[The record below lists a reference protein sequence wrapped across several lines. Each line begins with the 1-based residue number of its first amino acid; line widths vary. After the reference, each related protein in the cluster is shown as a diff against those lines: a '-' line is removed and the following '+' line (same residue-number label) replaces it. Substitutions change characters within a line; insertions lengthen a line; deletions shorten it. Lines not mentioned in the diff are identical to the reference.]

1 MIAQLSGTLLFKSPQ
16 YLIVDVQGV
25 GYRVLVS
32 LTSFAALP
40 EVGSAVTIHTHTH
53 LREDQLVLFGFTSL
67 EEKSLFQRLISIS
80 GVGPKIALTILSGIP
95 ARELIDAIS
104 QENSSRL
111 QSIPGVGKKTA
122 ERIIIELKD
131 KLIKEFPRSQL
142 QAAPGSSSRFYDD
155 VLSALMNLGY
165 QRSQAEK
172 AMQRIPWNEVETI
185 QNAIRRTLKELAKP

>member
-1 MIAQLSGTLLFKSPQ
+1 MIAQLSGTLVFKSPQ
-16 YLIVDVQGV
+16 HLIVDVNGV

-40 EVGSAVTIHTHTH
+40 ETGSPVTIHTHTH

-67 EEKSLFQRLISIS
+67 EEKSVFQKLIAVS

-95 ARELIDAIS
+95 ARELAEAIS
-104 QENSSRL
+104 VENTSRL
-111 QSIPGVGKKTA
+111 QSIPGVGRKTA

-131 KLIKEFPRSQL
+131 KLMKEVPRTESQAEAS
-142 QAAPGSSSRFYDD
+142 QSNRFYDD

-165 QRSQAEK
+165 QRSHAEK
-172 AMQRIPWNEVETI
+172 AMQRIRWNEVETI
-185 QNAIRRTLKELAKP
+185 QNAIRGTLKELAKP

>member
-1 MIAQLSGTLLFKSPQ
+1 MIAQLSGTLVFKSPQ
-16 YLIVDVQGV
+16 HLIVDVNGV

-40 EVGSAVTIHTHTH
+40 ETGNPVTIHTHTH

-67 EEKSLFQRLISIS
+67 EEKSVFQKLIAIS

-95 ARELIDAIS
+95 ARELAEAIS
-104 QENSSRL
+104 LENTSRL

-131 KLIKEFPRSQL
+131 KLMKEFPRAESQAGAS
-142 QAAPGSSSRFYDD
+142 QSNRFYDD

-165 QRSQAEK
+165 QRFQAEK